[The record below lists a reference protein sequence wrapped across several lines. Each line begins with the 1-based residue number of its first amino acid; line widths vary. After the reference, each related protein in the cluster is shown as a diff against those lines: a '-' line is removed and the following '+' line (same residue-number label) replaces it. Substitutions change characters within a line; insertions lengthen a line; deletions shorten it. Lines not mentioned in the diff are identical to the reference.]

1 MPLGALGTGL
11 AIGGISAGAGL
22 IGRGV
27 VALTPAAR
35 EQRKLDKQ
43 MREDAIK
50 AYEKGKKK
58 GYGPSRQARTNMIAS
73 SMQQYDNQAAASQNN
88 LRRQEAALGFGRSG
102 QLAGVRQNMAQQRA
116 DALGR
121 TQGQVEDRARS
132 IGAQREAMINAQLG
146 RERARLAQLNAER
159 RAAFGGA
166 MQKGVEMGAGAY
178 GDAKMREE
186 LATWNVG
193 SGEVAAST
201 GTAPDSTMT
210 NRESRQ
216 YERAMRRGHR

>member
-11 AIGGISAGAGL
+11 AVGGISTAAGL
-22 IGRGV
+22 LGRGI

-50 AYEKGKKK
+50 AYERGKKR

-102 QLAGVRQNMAQQRA
+102 QLAGVRQDMSKQRA

-146 RERARLAQLNAER
+146 RERARLAQVNAD
-159 RAAFGGA
+159 RANAFGGS
-166 MQKGVEMGAGAY
+166 MQRGVEMGAGAY
-178 GDAKMREE
+178 GDAKMRQE
-186 LATWNVG
+186 LATWNVN
-193 SGEVAAST
+193 SGEVAAAT
-201 GTAPDSTMT
+201 GESPESTMT
-210 NRESRQ
+210 SRESRQ
-216 YERAMRRGHR
+216 YERDMRRGHR